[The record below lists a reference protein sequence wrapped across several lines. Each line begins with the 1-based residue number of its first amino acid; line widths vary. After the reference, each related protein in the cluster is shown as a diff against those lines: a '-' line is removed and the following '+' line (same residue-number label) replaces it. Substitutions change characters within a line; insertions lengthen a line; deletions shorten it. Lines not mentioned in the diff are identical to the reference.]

1 VEPTVVLQQL
11 SSTFFDTA
19 LLMVVKERSANAS
32 YPDLSRGDSQQK
44 AMSDFYMVYNLIVKL
59 VPILPALLLAR
70 LGDRGWRRAP
80 IVVSLS
86 GYLVARVGLLLLLL
100 FRLPLEVMFGLVVV
114 FELGGGY
121 CAFWSGVMTLTS
133 IGTAAEE
140 RSKLQSGKR
149 DPAGGGQH
157 PAARAQPPP
166 GCRPAE
172 EPDRSA
178 GGGVPPAPS
187 HLPRCSC
194 QVQQGERAAS
204 AAGGHVLR
212 RGGLRSCGHPGRV
225 CGEGASQLER
235 RSGEAVSPR
244 LRPGEPASVVDVCP
258 LPLQVGYGNA
268 AGCMIFLTS
277 FLGLLLFRRCM
288 NDVALILLGM
298 ISFAT
303 GIFFMTF
310 VTTTTTF
317 YLGRKTWNRVPG
329 SLRRTRCCGSQS
341 VGVVIATELSDH
353 PNLNTCL
360 LFPAVRS
367 LNLFAL
373 IPMPTIRS
381 LLSKQVPSSS
391 CGMTLTFLQL
401 ALKFAGLAYIP
412 AFTQLYQRTLD
423 WFPGLVFMLSS
434 VLTVVGMIPVR

>member
-140 RSKLQSGKR
+140 RSKVIMGVELLYGMAGLVGSLVSGHLYPLLSSSLGSGTLLVAASILLHVLSLLQAAVLLKVRAS
-149 DPAGGGQH
+149 AVT
-157 PAARAQPPP
+157 ARAPRILDLFDVVKKSPTEVPEEGSRLLPPTSHDA
-166 GCRPAE
+166 PARSNKVNVLLLLLAAMFYDAAVSGAVDILGVFVVK
-172 EPDRSA
+172 EPLSW
-178 GGGVPPAPS
+178 
-187 HLPRCSC
+187 
-194 QVQQGERAAS
+194 S
-204 AAGGHVLR
+204 AA
-212 RGGLRSCGHPGRV
+212 
-225 CGEGASQLER
+225 
-235 RSGEAVSPR
+235 
-244 LRPGEPASVVDVCP
+244 
-258 LPLQVGYGNA
+258 QVGYGNA

-317 YLGRKTWNRVPG
+317 YL
-329 SLRRTRCCGSQS
+329 
-341 VGVVIATELSDH
+341 
-353 PNLNTCL
+353 
-360 LFPAVRS
+360 VRS

-391 CGMTLTFLQL
+391 CGEFCALTL

-434 VLTVVGMIPVR
+434 VLTVVGMIPVSLASPSRPAGGEGAMSDWQKG

>member
-1 VEPTVVLQQL
+1 
-11 SSTFFDTA
+11 
-19 LLMVVKERSANAS
+19 
-32 YPDLSRGDSQQK
+32 
-44 AMSDFYMVYNLIVKL
+44 IVKL

-140 RSKLQSGKR
+140 RSKVIMGVELLYGMAGLVGSLVSGHLYPLLSSSLGSGTLLVAASILLHVLSLLQAAVLLKVRAS
-149 DPAGGGQH
+149 AVT
-157 PAARAQPPP
+157 ARAPRSLFTRNVGNSSLLSPDSWSNKVNVLLLLLAAMFYDAAVS
-166 GCRPAE
+166 GAVDILGVFVVK
-172 EPDRSA
+172 EPLSW
-178 GGGVPPAPS
+178 
-187 HLPRCSC
+187 
-194 QVQQGERAAS
+194 S
-204 AAGGHVLR
+204 AA
-212 RGGLRSCGHPGRV
+212 
-225 CGEGASQLER
+225 
-235 RSGEAVSPR
+235 
-244 LRPGEPASVVDVCP
+244 
-258 LPLQVGYGNA
+258 QVGYGNA

-317 YLGRKTWNRVPG
+317 YLGR
-329 SLRRTRCCGSQS
+329 
-341 VGVVIATELSDH
+341 
-353 PNLNTCL
+353 
-360 LFPAVRS
+360 
-367 LNLFAL
+367 
-373 IPMPTIRS
+373 
-381 LLSKQVPSSS
+381 
-391 CGMTLTFLQL
+391 
-401 ALKFAGLAYIP
+401 
-412 AFTQLYQRTLD
+412 
-423 WFPGLVFMLSS
+423 
-434 VLTVVGMIPVR
+434 